1 LDGKILS
8 CTVELFRPEKR
19 CLLPIHIL
27 VENGLNLDPG
37 GKDVEDSLIS
47 QIGRLSFPSLKR

>member
-1 LDGKILS
+1 LDDKILNF
-8 CTVELFRPEKR
+8 TVEKFRPEKR

-27 VENGLNLDPG
+27 VENCLNPDPG

-47 QIGRLSFPSLKR
+47 QVGRLSFP